1 MPRPPDP
8 GRRAGSRYLLGRFSG
23 RDGLLA
29 MLLHQLGH
37 AVRRLC
43 TLTDPVVDPLQVQ
56 LQAALLAGRDRIEI
70 AHLLQGRSALA
81 DAAVRDDD
89 VIEGLL
95 LRPAAG
101 EPDRDH
107 WCKSLGINLFNSE
120 GREALPVKGREC
132 Y

>member
-1 MPRPPDP
+1 MSLDQ
-8 GRRAGSRYLLGRFSG
+8 
-23 RDGLLA
+23 
-29 MLLHQLGH
+29 MGH
-37 AVRRLC
+37 AVGRPGALA
-43 TLTDPVVDPLQVQ
+43 DPVVDALQVE
-56 LQAALLAGRDRIEI
+56 LQAALLAGRDRVEI

-81 DAAVRDDD
+81 DTAVRDDD

-107 WCKSLGINLFNSE
+107 CCKSLGINVFSPE